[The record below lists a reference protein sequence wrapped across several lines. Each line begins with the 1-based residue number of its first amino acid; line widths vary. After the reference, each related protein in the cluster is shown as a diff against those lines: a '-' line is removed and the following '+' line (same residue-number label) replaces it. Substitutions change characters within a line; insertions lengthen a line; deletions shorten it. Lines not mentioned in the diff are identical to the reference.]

1 MAVAGHA
8 IRQAKNA
15 PAVPLDEDTI
25 GVAVAPKRALN
36 RYAVADGLAINR
48 I

>member
-1 MAVAGHA
+1 
-8 IRQAKNA
+8 
-15 PAVPLDEDTI
+15 VPLDEDTI

-48 I
+48 IYALSHPHD